1 MYKNIFIPVALDHEL
16 NINEMISVAQRL
28 MSDGGKITLVGVVEQ
43 VPDYVAEYAT
53 VKSDTSVKSHMT
65 ERLQAIAAQHSDIE
79 VAILSGKPGV
89 VIADWAETSKADL
102 IIIGSHRPG
111 VQDYFLGSTASRVVR
126 RAPCAVM
133 VLR

>member
-28 MSDGGKITLVGVVEQ
+28 MSDGGKITLVSVVEQ